1 MLFISTCRTAIIDR
15 AAYFEVFYST
25 KYHLHSLNQY
35 YHLNIYGGCFHPEWF
50 ECSLMQVVRLDDILV
65 LLLIY
70 VVSGLKWM
78 GPVVVNVKRD
88 LLPGSA
94 QCVVSKVS
102 WSVVL

>member
-1 MLFISTCRTAIIDR
+1 
-15 AAYFEVFYST
+15 
-25 KYHLHSLNQY
+25 
-35 YHLNIYGGCFHPEWF
+35 
-50 ECSLMQVVRLDDILV
+50 MQVVRLDDILV